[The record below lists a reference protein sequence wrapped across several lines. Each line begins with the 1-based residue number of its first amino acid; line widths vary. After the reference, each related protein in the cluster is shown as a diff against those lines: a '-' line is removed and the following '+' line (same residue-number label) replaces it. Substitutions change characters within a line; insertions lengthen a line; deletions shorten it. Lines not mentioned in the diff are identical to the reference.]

1 MAAAEGELYPDA
13 NLQETMPLAEL
24 PEIDACKT
32 RFSKLSSK
40 MVWVIWFC
48 WFGFGFCLVFGEMD
62 TFEAPMIDQSND

>member
-40 MVWVIWFC
+40 MVWVI
-48 WFGFGFCLVFGEMD
+48 
-62 TFEAPMIDQSND
+62 